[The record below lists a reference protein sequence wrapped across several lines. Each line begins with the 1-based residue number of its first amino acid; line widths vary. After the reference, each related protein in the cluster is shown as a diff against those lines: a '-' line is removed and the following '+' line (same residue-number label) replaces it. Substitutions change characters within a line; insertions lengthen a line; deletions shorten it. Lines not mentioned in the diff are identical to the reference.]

1 MKRLYY
7 TVKVGASSKF
17 IIVYDVR
24 DNVPIAILSFDISL
38 DVNSEEEI
46 LSRLI
51 GSYIV
56 KLILL

>member
-1 MKRLYY
+1 MKKLYY
-7 TVKVGASSKF
+7 TVKVGASTKF

>member
-7 TVKVGASSKF
+7 TVKVGASTKS

-24 DNVPIAILSFDISL
+24 DNVPIAILSFDIESSL
-38 DVNSEEEI
+38 NSEEEI
-46 LSRLI
+46 LGRLI

-56 KLILL
+56 KLVLL